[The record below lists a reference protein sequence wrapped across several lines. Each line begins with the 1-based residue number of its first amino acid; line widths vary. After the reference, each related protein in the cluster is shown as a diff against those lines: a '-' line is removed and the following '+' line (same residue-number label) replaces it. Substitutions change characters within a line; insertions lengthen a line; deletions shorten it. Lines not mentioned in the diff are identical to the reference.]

1 MERHRSDFSPAGYA
15 AGPSPDVVASFA
27 AIRNART
34 DRPFAVAQIGQS
46 LDGRIATVSGES
58 RYINGEPALDHLHR
72 LRAEVDAVLVGAGTV
87 VADDPR
93 LNVRRCAGRSPAR
106 VVLDP
111 RGRLAGAA
119 KWLAE
124 DGVRR
129 LWVTGAACNAPAGP
143 AEHIALPCREG
154 HIDPRAILEA
164 LFARGLRRV
173 LVEGGARTIARF
185 LGAGALDR
193 LHVLVSPV
201 IIGSGRAGFDLP
213 PVPELARALRPK
225 TDVYI
230 LGGGDVLF
238 DCDLAGGRED

>member
-1 MERHRSDFSPAGYA
+1 MEPNRSNFSPFAYA
-15 AGPSPDVVASFA
+15 AEPPPDVDRIFDPLRKA
-27 AIRNART
+27 APG
-34 DRPFAVAQIGQS
+34 RPFAVAQIGQS

-87 VADDPR
+87 VADDPQ
-93 LNVRRCAGRSPAR
+93 LNVRRCPGRSPAR
-106 VVLDP
+106 VVVDP
-111 RGRLAGAA
+111 RGRLATAR

-129 LWVTGAACNAPAGP
+129 LWVTGSACHRPSGP
-143 AEHIALPCREG
+143 AEHIALPACEG
-154 HIDPRAILEA
+154 HIDPGAILEA
-164 LFARGLRRV
+164 LFVRGLRRV
-173 LVEGGARTIARF
+173 LVEGGARTIASF

-201 IIGSGRAGFDLP
+201 IIGSGRPGFDLP
-213 PVPELARALRPK
+213 PVPELSRALRPK
-225 TDVYI
+225 TDVYV

-238 DCDLAGGRED
+238 DCDLAAVREN